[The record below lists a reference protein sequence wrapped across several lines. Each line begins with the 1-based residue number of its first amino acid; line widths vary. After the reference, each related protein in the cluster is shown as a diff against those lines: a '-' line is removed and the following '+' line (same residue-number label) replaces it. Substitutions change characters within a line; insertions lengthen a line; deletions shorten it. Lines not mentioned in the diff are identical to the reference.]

1 MSILLMLQLLSPRR
15 VLGAGSGRQWVARL
29 AEPAGACRPPPA
41 EAATCVRLTTHAA
54 VETKEE
60 WGVVTAPAQT
70 VPTLTGKPD
79 VVLLRGARKAAAQ
92 RTMPLGRGGTAGCI
106 GYLLLPTQWQ
116 P

>member
-15 VLGAGSGRQWVARL
+15 VLGAGSGRQRVARL
-29 AEPAGACRPPPA
+29 AEPAGAYEA
-41 EAATCVRLTTHAA
+41 EADTCVRPTTHAAA
-54 VETKEE
+54 VETKAE